1 MRAAR
6 LVALFEILLCSDFP
20 TQIAIGAT
28 LRVFG
33 ILPKTAHGDLSVRY
47 VVALSL
53 ADTALLIGL
62 ILFLLRSHG
71 ERPRDVFLGPRP
83 IAGEF
88 KLGLSMTLAVFVIAI
103 AVLGGVQLLAP
114 VLHNVP
120 QNPLQD
126 MLRRPRDAGLFAVV
140 VVIAGGVREEIQ
152 RAFILHRFDEWLGG
166 AYVGVVVWS
175 LAFGFGHLLQGYDV
189 AIATALMGAFWAIV
203 YVRRRSV
210 VAPLVS
216 HSGFNLL
223 ELAQYL
229 AARRYGL

>member
-1 MRAAR
+1 VDVRAAR

-28 LRVFG
+28 LRAFG
-33 ILPKTAHGDLSVRY
+33 ILPKTAHGDLSVSY
-47 VVALSL
+47 VVGLSL

-62 ILFLLRSHG
+62 ILFLLTLHG
-71 ERPRDVFLGPRP
+71 ERPRDVFLGSRP
-83 IAGEF
+83 IAGEVR
-88 KLGLSMTLAVFVIAI
+88 LGLPMTLAAFVIAI
-103 AVLGGVQLLAP
+103 AVLGTVQLVAP
-114 VLHNVP
+114 SLHNVP

-126 MLRRPRDAGLFAVV
+126 MLRRPRDAGLFAIV

-152 RAFILHRFDEWLGG
+152 RAFIVHRFAEWLGG

-175 LAFGFGHLLQGYDV
+175 VVFGFGHVLQGYDV
-189 AIATALMGAFWAIV
+189 AIATAVMGAFWALV
-203 YVRRRSV
+203 YVRRRSI

-229 AARRYGL
+229 AVGR

>member
-1 MRAAR
+1 MWAAR

-20 TQIAIGAT
+20 TQLAIGAT

-33 ILPKTAHGDLSVRY
+33 ILPKTAHGDLSVPY

-71 ERPRDVFLGPRP
+71 ERPRDVFLGSRP
-83 IAGEF
+83 IGGEV

-103 AVLGGVQLLAP
+103 GVLGGVQLLAP

-140 VVIAGGVREEIQ
+140 VVVAGGVREEIQ

-166 AYVGVVVWS
+166 AYVGVAVWS
-175 LAFGFGHLLQGYDV
+175 LAFGVGHLLQGYDV

>member
-1 MRAAR
+1 MRPAR
-6 LVALFEILLCSDFP
+6 LVALFEILLCSDVP
-20 TQIAIGAT
+20 TQLAIGAT
-28 LRVFG
+28 LHAFG

-71 ERPRDVFLGPRP
+71 ERPRDVFLGSRP

-88 KLGLSMTLAVFVIAI
+88 KLGLPMTLAVFVIAI
-103 AVLGGVQLLAP
+103 TVLGGVQLVAP
-114 VLHNVP
+114 ALHNVQ

-126 MLRRPRDAGLFAVV
+126 LLRRPRDAGLFAIV

-152 RAFILHRFDEWLGG
+152 RAFILHRFDGWLGG
-166 AYVGVVVWS
+166 AYVGVVLWS

-189 AIATALMGAFWAIV
+189 ALATALMGAFWAIV

-210 VAPLVS
+210 IAPVVS
-216 HSGFNLL
+216 HSSFNLL

-229 AARRYGL
+229 AAVGGR

>member
-1 MRAAR
+1 MRPAR

-20 TQIAIGAT
+20 TQLAIGAT
-28 LRVFG
+28 LHAFG
-33 ILPKTAHGDLSVRY
+33 IPPKTAHGDLSLRY
-47 VVALSL
+47 VVVLSL

-71 ERPRDVFLGPRP
+71 ERPRDVFLGSRP
-83 IAGEF
+83 VAGEF
-88 KLGLSMTLAVFVIAI
+88 RLGLPMTLAVFVIAI
-103 AVLGGVQLLAP
+103 AVLGGVQLAAP
-114 VLHNVP
+114 FLHNVQ

-126 MLRRPRDAGLFAVV
+126 LLRRPRDAGLFAVV
-140 VVIAGGVREEIQ
+140 VVVAGGVREEIQ
-152 RAFILHRFDEWLGG
+152 RAFILHRFDVWLGG

-189 AIATALMGAFWAIV
+189 ALATAVMGAFWAIV
-203 YVRRRSV
+203 YVRRRSI

-229 AARRYGL
+229 AVGR

>member
-20 TQIAIGAT
+20 TQLAIGAT

-33 ILPKTAHGDLSVRY
+33 ILPKTAHGDLSVRF

-53 ADTALLIGL
+53 ADTVLLIGL

-71 ERPRDVFLGPRP
+71 ERPRDVFLGSRP

-88 KLGLSMTLAVFVIAI
+88 KLGLPMTLAVFVIAI
-103 AVLGGVQLLAP
+103 TALGGVQLAAP
-114 VLHNVP
+114 FLHNVQ

-126 MLRRPRDAGLFAVV
+126 LLQRPRDAGLFAVV

-152 RAFILHRFDEWLGG
+152 RAFILHRFDVWLGG

-229 AARRYGL
+229 AVGR

>member
-1 MRAAR
+1 
-6 LVALFEILLCSDFP
+6 
-20 TQIAIGAT
+20 
-28 LRVFG
+28 VFG
-33 ILPKTAHGDLSVRY
+33 ILPKTAHGDLSVPY

-71 ERPRDVFLGPRP
+71 ERPRDVFLGSRP
-83 IAGEF
+83 IGGEV

-103 AVLGGVQLLAP
+103 GVLGGVQLLAP

>member
-1 MRAAR
+1 MWAAR

-20 TQIAIGAT
+20 TQLAIGAT

-33 ILPKTAHGDLSVRY
+33 ILPKTAHGDLSVPY

-71 ERPRDVFLGPRP
+71 ERPRDVFLGSRP
-83 IAGEF
+83 IGGEV

-103 AVLGGVQLLAP
+103 GVLGGVQLLAP

-140 VVIAGGVREEIQ
+140 VVVAGGVREEIQ

-166 AYVGVVVWS
+166 AYVGVAVWS
-175 LAFGFGHLLQGYDV
+175 LAFGVGHLLQGYDV

-203 YVRRRSV
+203 YVRRRSI
-210 VAPLVS
+210 VAPVVS

-229 AARRYGL
+229 AMK